1 MLIAEFI
8 FLLMMLYIG
17 SRFGGIGL
25 GVISGIGL
33 TIEVFILRMP
43 PASAPVQV
51 MLIIIAVVSC
61 AAILEAAGGLKYM
74 LQIAERILRK
84 HPKRITILGPLS
96 TYIMSIML
104 GTGHAV
110 YSIMPIIGDIA
121 LKNKVRPERP
131 MAAASVSSQ
140 LALTGSPISAV
151 VACYLG
157 KDVLQIPGLEDLN
170 LLNIL
175 SVTFPATLIGVLALS
190 LYSNFRGKELDDD
203 PEYQKKLE
211 DPEFRSEIENS
222 SHTSLNEVVPF
233 SAKLSV
239 YLFLLSL
246 VTIVL
251 IAVFPEIRTIGE
263 NSKPISM
270 GIIIQMMMLA
280 FGAIILIASKVP
292 VKNVANGVVFKSG
305 MTACIAIFGIAWMSD
320 TYFSYA
326 MPQFKAAITGMV
338 NDYPWTFAF
347 ALFAVSVVV
356 NSQAAT
362 AKILLPVAVAI
373 GLPGPVLIGLMPAT
387 YAYFF
392 IPNYPSD
399 IATVNFD
406 LTGTTKIGKYY
417 FNHSFMFPGLIGVV
431 VACVVGLGLAQILIA

>member
-8 FLLMMLYIG
+8 FLLLMLYIG

-33 TIEVFILRMP
+33 VIEVFVLRMP

-84 HPKRITILGPLS
+84 HPKRITFLGPLS
-96 TYIMSIML
+96 TYTISIML

-131 MAAASVSSQ
+131 MAAASVASQ

-157 KDVLQIPGLEDLN
+157 KDVLQIPGLENLN

-175 SVTFPATLIGVLALS
+175 CVTFPATLIGVLALS

-203 PEYQKKLE
+203 PDYQNKLK
-211 DPEFRSEIENS
+211 DPEFRQEIENS
-222 SHTSLNEVVPF
+222 SHTTLNEVIPF
-233 SAKLSV
+233 TAKLSV
-239 YLFLLSL
+239 YIFLLSL
-246 VTIVL
+246 VAIVL
-251 IAVFPEIRTIGE
+251 IAIFPSVRTVG
-263 NSKPISM
+263 SDPKPISM

-280 FGAIILIASKVP
+280 FGAVILIASKVP

-326 MPQFKAAITGMV
+326 MPEFKAAITGMV
-338 NDYPWTFAF
+338 HDYPWTFAF

-406 LTGTTKIGKYY
+406 ITGTTKIGKYY
-417 FNHSFMFPGLIGVV
+417 FNHSFMFPGLIGVI
-431 VACVVGLGLAQILIA
+431 VACIVGLGLANVLI

>member
-8 FLLMMLYIG
+8 FLLIMLYIG

-25 GVISGIGL
+25 GVISGVGL
-33 TIEVFILRMP
+33 SIEVFVLRMP

-84 HPKRITILGPLS
+84 HPKRITFLGPLS

-131 MAAASVSSQ
+131 MAAASVASQ

-157 KDVLQIPGLEDLN
+157 KDVLQIPGLENLN

-175 SVTFPATLIGVLALS
+175 CVTFPATLLGVLALS
-190 LYSNFRGKELDDD
+190 LYSNFRGKELEDD
-203 PEYQKKLE
+203 PEYQKRLS
-211 DPEFRSEIENS
+211 DPEYRKEIENS
-222 SHTSLNEVVPF
+222 SHTTLNEVIPF

-246 VTIVL
+246 ATIVL
-251 IAVFPEIRTIGE
+251 IAIFPSIRTVG
-263 NSKPISM
+263 SDPKPISM

-280 FGAIILIASKVP
+280 FGAIILVASKVP

-320 TYFSYA
+320 TFFSYA
-326 MPQFKAAITGMV
+326 MPEFKAAITGMV
-338 NDYPWTFAF
+338 NEYPWTFAF

-431 VACVVGLGLAQILIA
+431 VACLVGLALAQILI